1 MPRAKTGTVRR
12 AGHKKILSR
21 TKGFRMTKNR
31 LVKVAIE
38 ADLHAGQYAFHGRK
52 RRKRDFR
59 TLWIVRISA
68 AIKQV
73 DPGLNYSRFIHA
85 LKEAQIELDRKML
98 AELAVNDFKT
108 FESIVNMIKKA

>member
-52 RRKRDFR
+52 LRKRDFR
-59 TLWIVRISA
+59 TLWIIRISA
-68 AIKQV
+68 AVKQV
-73 DPGLNYSRFIHA
+73 DPSLNYSRFIHA
-85 LKEAQIELDRKML
+85 LKEAKIDLDRKML
-98 AELAVNDFKT
+98 AELAVNDSKA
-108 FESIVNMIKKA
+108 FESIVKLVTKA